1 MAVAGWRLDTDEGE
15 RRVLVRFADDEV
27 AEGRTPDLDLE
38 HAEFELSFDSPRD
51 NAHSAIVP
59 LASVKRV
66 LLGREEVSGSV
77 PDDVLR
83 KVALHFWDGEVIKGL
98 LRRVPER
105 HRNGMTL
112 ELLTPEADMAEVLAL
127 PYHALKAVFFLRS
140 WDTRPPQL
148 QTTRDHRQGTLPRQD
163 APLIELLSEIRGLR
177 GLRHRGQI
185 SEVEYER
192 RRSRVLEK
200 I

>member
-1 MAVAGWRLDTDEGE
+1 METWRLDTDEGE
-15 RRVLVRFADDEV
+15 RRVFVRFADDEV

-38 HAEFELSFDSPRD
+38 RAEFELSFDSPRD
-51 NAHSAIVP
+51 NTHSAIVP

-66 LLGREEVSGSV
+66 LLGREEITEPV

-83 KVALHFWDGEVIKGL
+83 KVALHFWDGEVVKGL

-112 ELLTPEADMAEVLAL
+112 ELLTPEADRAEVYAL

-148 QTTRDHRQGTLPRQD
+148 QTTGNQRQWTLPRQD

-192 RRSRVLEK
+192 RRSRVLAK